1 MKEIFIFAKQ
11 VGWKIISIDEPQKMV
26 RIGLDEIRLDV
37 WSGKKGITV
46 GFYENRQ
53 KPIYK
58 KKVKIEDLKELL
70 VDTNYI
76 NKI

>member
-11 VGWKIISIDEPQKMV
+11 VGWRIALIDEQQKMV
-26 RIGLDEIRLDV
+26 RIIKDEIRLDV

-46 GFYENRQ
+46 GFYENRR
-53 KPIYK
+53 KAIYK
-58 KKVKIEDLKELL
+58 KKVNREDLKELL